1 MSQVFHSHT
10 VNYPV
15 VRTPAFKII
24 QTFLT
29 VKRMSSFKVTSS
41 PAGIYLFRGNNGN
54 NNVWNLSKVNNKDT
68 GITLMKSFWCLE
80 QISYVNLV
88 YIYNFEQV
96 NAEWAENYFPW
107 ISWNIN
113 LLRHVLLADFNWY

>member
-29 VKRMSSFKVTSS
+29 VERMSSFKVTSS
-41 PAGIYLFRGNNGN
+41 LYTQPEFTCSEVTMEI
-54 NNVWNLSKVNNKDT
+54 
-68 GITLMKSFWCLE
+68 IMCE
-80 QISYVNLV
+80 I
-88 YIYNFEQV
+88 
-96 NAEWAENYFPW
+96 FPKLT
-107 ISWNIN
+107 IKI
-113 LLRHVLLADFNWY
+113 RE